1 MVLAT
6 AEAIKTNANG
16 DRVAPCCSVISSSS
30 PCHCL
35 IVLNRE
41 RLPADA
47 VLDPPWMLQCRALV
61 AAHGA
66 SGAAPELITRR
77 VRSPAQDKRLRNRA
91 PRLPSKN
98 KTPGRVGDQGG

>member
-47 VLDPPWMLQCRALV
+47 VLDPPWLLQCRALV

-66 SGAAPELITRR
+66 SGVAPASITRA
-77 VRSPAQDKRLRNRA
+77 VRTPPQEKRRRIRA
-91 PRLPSKN
+91 PRRPSKN
-98 KTPGRVGDQGG
+98 KTPGRAGDQGG